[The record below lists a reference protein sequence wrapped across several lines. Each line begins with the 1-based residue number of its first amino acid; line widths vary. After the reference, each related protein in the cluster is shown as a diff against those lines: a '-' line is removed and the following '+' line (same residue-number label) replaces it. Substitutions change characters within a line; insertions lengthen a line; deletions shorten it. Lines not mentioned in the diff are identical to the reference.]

1 MLALYII
8 GGIVLFF
15 AFILSLKATVTVA
28 YCDEVALSVRVLFLK
43 LRILP
48 KKEKK
53 PGPHSMSAKQ
63 AEKIKKKLRKKQQ
76 KKADAKQKKAEKKAA
91 KKEIPKEEKKKM
103 SLPDILD
110 ILSLVRKLLV
120 KVVKTF
126 FGHLRIDIVRIK
138 IRVATGDAATT
149 AIAYGAI
156 TQAVNLLFPVLE
168 STKNFSTP
176 KARDIDIVADFAG
189 DGIEADVEFSFS
201 LRVWHLFH
209 VAFGALGTAI
219 KHFVKKI
226 FRDQKKKFAA
236 GDGHKF
242 PPQNSRSD
250 AR

>member
-8 GGIVLFF
+8 GGIILFF

-28 YCDEVALSVRVLFLK
+28 YHDEVALSVRVLCFK

-48 KKEKK
+48 KKEKA
-53 PGPHSMSAKQ
+53 GPHSMSAKK
-63 AEKIKKKLRKKQQ
+63 AEKIKQKLRKKQQ
-76 KKADAKQKKAEKKAA
+76 KKADAKQKKAEKKEA

-103 SLPDILD
+103 TLPDILD
-110 ILSLVRKLLV
+110 IISLVRKLLV

-126 FGHLRIDIVRIK
+126 FGHLRLNIVRLK

-168 STKNFSTP
+168 SVKNFSLP
-176 KARDIDIVADFAG
+176 KTRDIDIVADFTG

-226 FRDQKKKFAA
+226 FRDQKKKLSAPE
-236 GDGHKF
+236 GHKL
-242 PPQNSRSD
+242 PPPPRSD

>member
-28 YCDEVALSVRVLFLK
+28 YRDEVALSVRVLFLK
-43 LRILP
+43 IRILP
-48 KKEKK
+48 AKEKK
-53 PGPHSMSAKQ
+53 AGPHSMSPKQ
-63 AEKIKKKLRKKQQ
+63 AAKIKKKLRAKQQ

-91 KKEIPKEEKKKM
+91 KKEIPKEDKKKM
-103 SLPDILD
+103 TLPDILD
-110 ILSLVRKLLV
+110 IISLVRKLLV

-126 FGHLRIDIVRIK
+126 FGHLRINVVRLN

-168 STKNFSTP
+168 SVKNFSTP
-176 KARDIDIVADFAG
+176 KTRDIDIVADFAG
-189 DGIEADVEFSFS
+189 EGIEADVEFSFS

-219 KHFVKKI
+219 KHFVKKM
-226 FRDQKKKFAA
+226 FRTQKKNPPA
-236 GDGHKF
+236 HKI
-242 PPQNSRSD
+242 PPQSRSD
-250 AR
+250 AH

>member
-1 MLALYII
+1 MTALYII
-8 GGIVLFF
+8 GGILLFF
-15 AFILSLKATVTVA
+15 VFILSLKATVTIA
-28 YCDEVALSVRVLFLK
+28 YHDEVALSIRVLCFK
-43 LRILP
+43 IRILP
-48 KKEKK
+48 KKEPRK
-53 PGPHSMSAKQ
+53 GPHSMSAKKAQ
-63 AEKIKKKLRKKQQ
+63 KIKQKLRKKQL
-76 KKADAKQKKAEKKAA
+76 KKAEAKQKKAEKKAA

-110 ILSLVRKLLV
+110 IIALVRKLLV

-126 FGHLRIDIVRIK
+126 FGHLRIDIARLK

-156 TQAVNLLFPVLE
+156 TQAVNLFFPILE
-168 STKNFSTP
+168 SVKNFSLP
-176 KARDIDIVADFAG
+176 KTRDIDIVADFVG
-189 DGIEADVEFSFS
+189 EGIEADIELSFK

-226 FRDQKKKFAA
+226 FRDQKKKASSPA
-236 GDGHKF
+236 GHQF
-242 PPQNSRSD
+242 PPQSRSD

>member
-1 MLALYII
+1 MVALYII

-28 YCDEVALSVRVLFLK
+28 YRDEVALSVRVLFFK
-43 LRILP
+43 IRILP
-48 KKEKK
+48 AKEKK
-53 PGPHSMSAKQ
+53 AGPHSMSRKQ
-63 AEKIKKKLRKKQQ
+63 AAKIKKKLRAKQQ

-91 KKEIPKEEKKKM
+91 KKEIPKEDKKKM
-103 SLPDILD
+103 TLPDILD

-126 FGHLRIDIVRIK
+126 FGHLRINVVRLK

-168 STKNFSTP
+168 SVKNFSTP
-176 KARDIDIVADFAG
+176 KTRDIDIVADFVG
-189 DGIEADVEFSFS
+189 EGIEADVEFSFS

-219 KHFVKKI
+219 KHFVKKM
-226 FRDQKKKFAA
+226 FRNQKKNPPAPA
-236 GDGHKF
+236 HKI
-242 PPQNSRSD
+242 PPQSRSD

>member
-28 YCDEVALSVRVLFLK
+28 YCDEVTLSVRVLFFK
-43 LRILP
+43 IRILP
-48 KKEKK
+48 KKEKR
-53 PGPHSMSAKQ
+53 GPHSMSAKK
-63 AEKIKKKLRKKQQ
+63 AERIKKKLRKKQE
-76 KKADAKQKKAEKKAA
+76 KKAEKKHRKAEKKA
-91 KKEIPKEEKKKM
+91 EKKEIPKEEKKKM

-110 ILSLVRKLLV
+110 MISLVRKLLC
-120 KVVKTF
+120 KVVKIF
-126 FGHLRIDIVRIK
+126 FGHLRIDIARLK

-168 STKNFSTP
+168 SVKNFSLP
-176 KARDIDIVADFAG
+176 KTRDIDIVPDFTG
-189 DGIEADVEFSFS
+189 DGIEADVEFSFK

-226 FRDQKKKFAA
+226 FRDQKKKATS
-236 GDGHKF
+236 GHKL
-242 PPQNSRSD
+242 PPPPRSD